1 MELTKKQILEYKK
14 EQLNEG
20 VVGAAILAFIAR
32 YVEPL
37 LMAAG
42 FVPVIGEIA
51 DIGLII
57 YYLIKGEKL
66 YAALMLIALVPVIG
80 DITVKPLIKALQA
93 FGKGIY
99 RSGDDLA
106 RVIASNPKL
115 GAELQKALKYVN
127 HPGVQTT
134 IKKLGGVKSS
144 WASGLKEGLAGLSK
158 SVTSSVTKIKPI
170 GALKSAFTSPTSFRS
185 GLKGFY
191 QGERLTRYAARKGIN
206 PGELVKDWWFRYW
219 SRQDR
224 RNSFRKFIIANN
236 LLSTFGLPS
245 LSALEDKMT
254 NDKKFR
260 EEKVADNPQMSSYIA
275 QNPVPVQGQ
284 PQGREGGGLLD
295 GGGGLVGGVLTLA
308 GLKLLARLYT

>member
-20 VVGAAILAFIAR
+20 WGEA
-32 YVEPL
+32 L

-42 FVPVIGEIA
+42 FIPVIGEIA
-51 DIGLII
+51 DIALIC
-57 YYLIKGEKL
+57 YYLYKGEKL

-80 DITVKPLIKALQA
+80 DITVKPLIGALKA
-93 FGKGIY
+93 FGKGIF

-106 RVIASNPKL
+106 RVMASNPKL
-115 GAELQKALKYVN
+115 AAELQKALKYTN

-144 WASGLKEGLAGLSK
+144 WASGLTEGLAGLGK
-158 SVTSSVTKIKPI
+158 SVSSSVTKVKPI

-191 QGERLTRYAARKGIN
+191 QGERLTRYAAKYGKM
-206 PGELVKDWWFRYW
+206 PGAFVKDWWIPFW

-224 RNSFRKFIIANN
+224 RNSFRKFIMANN

-245 LSALEDKMT
+245 LSVLEDKMT
-254 NDKKFR
+254 NDDKFR
-260 EEKVADNPQMSSYIA
+260 EQVANDPAMSSYIA
-275 QNPVPVQGQ
+275 QNYSAESQGQ
-284 PQGREGGGLLD
+284 PQGQEGGGLM
-295 GGGGLVGGVLTLA
+295 GGAASMAGGALTLG
-308 GLKLLARLYT
+308 GLKLLAKAFT